1 MRIRKLPFPIFAL
14 TLMTIAAIQ
23 SGCGQSEAPK
33 NKGIEDGGSV
43 GFVPDTRPVPEANWV
58 DATVPRGTP
67 IKVSL
72 IDTLTSQT
80 SHKGD
85 VFRALVTEAIIIDGT
100 VTVPSGSN
108 IRGIVSD
115 VVLAETDSKG
125 HGGMLAL
132 DFNRID
138 TPTGATAPLKARL
151 TELGPRKSS
160 AVLAAGGATGTV
172 EAGTPGREAV
182 LRSNTT
188 MTLVLEEP
196 LRIKVKQ

>member
-1 MRIRKLPFPIFAL
+1 MHIKKRPFQIFAL
-14 TLMTIAAIQ
+14 TLMTIAATQ
-23 SGCGQSEAPK
+23 LGCGQSEAPK
-33 NKGIEDGGSV
+33 NRGIEYGDSLGL
-43 GFVPDTRPVPEANWV
+43 VPDTRPVPEARWV

-108 IRGIVSD
+108 VRGIVSD
-115 VVLAETDSKG
+115 VVLAETGFKG
-125 HGGMLAL
+125 QGGMLAL
-132 DFNRID
+132 DFNSIA

-160 AVLAAGGATGTV
+160 AVLAAGAVPGTFAAGA
-172 EAGTPGREAV
+172 PGREAV

>member
-1 MRIRKLPFPIFAL
+1 
-14 TLMTIAAIQ
+14 MTIAAIQ

-43 GFVPDTRPVPEANWV
+43 CFVPDTRPVPEPKWV
-58 DATVPRGTP
+58 AATVPRGTP

-72 IDTLTSQT
+72 IDTLTAKA

-100 VTVPSGSN
+100 VTVPSGST
-108 IRGIVSD
+108 IRGIASD

-160 AVLAAGGATGTV
+160 AVLPAGAATGTV
-172 EAGTPGREAV
+172 EAGTPGREALV
-182 LRSNTT
+182 GSDTT
-188 MTLVLEEP
+188 MHLVPAEP
-196 LRIKVKQ
+196 PR